1 MPAITDRA
9 IVLRLSDYSE
19 TSQIATIFTRAHGL
33 VRLIAKG
40 VKRSTSKR
48 VNVGLDL
55 LEGGEIAFVPS
66 KAAAMLGVLT
76 EWRQLTTF
84 SGLRTALSR
93 LYAGLYAAELTSLL
107 NEEYDPHA
115 ELFEELEE
123 LLRDLDAQQPVE
135 PALASFQLALL
146 GAIGYAPMLEHCI
159 ICGHTPRSEPV
170 YFSARA
176 GGVLCRDCE
185 MHQIEK
191 VRMDRRLVGRLAE
204 GRSLTPE
211 LSHALRDVLDY
222 QISQILG
229 RRPVVAASLEIALR
243 ATGR

>member
-19 TSQIATIFTRAHGL
+19 TSQIATLFTRGHGL

-55 LEGGEIAFVPS
+55 LECGEVAFVSS
-66 KAAAMLGVLT
+66 KSAAALGILT

-84 SGLRTALSR
+84 PGLRTTLAR
-93 LYAGLYAAELTSLL
+93 LYAGLYAAELMSSL

-115 ELFEELEE
+115 ELFDELE
-123 LLRDLDAQQPVE
+123 
-135 PALASFQLALL
+135 ALL
-146 GAIGYAPMLEHCI
+146 GNLDQGGAVEPPLAHFQRALLSAIGYSPLLEHCVM
-159 ICGHTPRSEPV
+159 CGQTPSGDPV

-191 VRMDRRLVGRLAE
+191 HRVDRRLVSRLAQ
-204 GRSLTPE
+204 GLHPTPE
-211 LSHALRDVLDY
+211 LAHALRDVLDY
-222 QISQILG
+222 QITQILG
-229 RRPVVAASLEIALR
+229 RRPIVAASLESALR
-243 ATGR
+243 AIHR